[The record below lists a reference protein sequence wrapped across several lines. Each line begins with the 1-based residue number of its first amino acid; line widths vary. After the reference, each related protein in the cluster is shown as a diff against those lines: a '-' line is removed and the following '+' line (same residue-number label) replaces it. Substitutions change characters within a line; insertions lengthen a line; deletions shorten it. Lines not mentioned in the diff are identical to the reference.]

1 MPENINKT
9 IMRFRFSKLSD
20 MKYISHLDLI
30 NLLIRALRRAKI
42 QMFYSKGYHPK
53 PKLSTAY
60 ALKVG
65 WESIGEYADIILSN
79 KLLPEVFVKRINEQL
94 PQGLKVLKAKSVE
107 LSKSL
112 SSQINCMRYQLIFS
126 YNPESVRKKETDLLL
141 KLFTENMIGFN
152 NQLSENIKYFKEKL
166 LNFKIRSLPDKI
178 IMDFLIVIGS
188 QDDLKINDLIKFL
201 NSLHNNRKIF
211 LKRVIRINMFRKDGD
226 LLLNPFTL
234 LR

>member
-1 MPENINKT
+1 LVKNTGKVI
-9 IMRFRFSKLSD
+9 IRFRFSKLSD
-20 MKYISHLDLI
+20 IKYISHLDLI

-42 QMFYSKGYHPK
+42 PMLYSKGYYPK

-65 WESIGEYADIILSN
+65 WESVGEYADIILSK
-79 KLLPEVFVKRINEQL
+79 KLSTKRFVKRINDQL

-107 LSKSL
+107 LSQSL

-126 YNPESVRKKETDLLL
+126 YRPELVKRQEVDLLL

-152 NQLSENIKYFKEKL
+152 NQLSKNAKYFKEKL
-166 LNFKIRSLPDKI
+166 LNFKIRSLPDNI
-178 IMDFLIVIGS
+178 IIDFLIAIGS

-201 NSLHNNRKIF
+201 NSLENKRKFF
-211 LKRVIRINMFRKDGD
+211 LKRILRINMFRKDGD
-226 LLLNPFTL
+226 LLLSPFTL
-234 LR
+234 LK